1 MELVQKT
8 SFFGLAAGIGPWT
21 LSFVTAHFRAQ
32 PSAFLNYD
40 CAHRHDMAW
49 RWRIR
54 HGGAMQGALHHGSRK
69 PVS

>member
-40 CAHRHDMAW
+40 CAHRHDMA
-49 RWRIR
+49 
-54 HGGAMQGALHHGSRK
+54 
-69 PVS
+69 